1 MPQNNNSL
9 PSYVKIRTSGM
20 QFNNGLHTQYH
31 RELYRAV
38 TKEDAQKLHLAE
50 ALIKDWEKWIDIA
63 IDVSRE
69 SAFSLFTKELTQKN
83 KYRSHLMVYIFK
95 SVRLQRQSPVEAVSK
110 AANILY
116 LQLKPYFGTQNSN
129 HLAKGAYVEGL
140 LLDINKYTAE
150 AQTLSL
156 EPAINTL
163 RSINEEYNQLWS
175 KQLDES
181 ISRKLPPSREVRKHL
196 DAIYREV
203 SSYIQAAYILATKE
217 EDKRMILALVKI
229 LNQITSDLNTT
240 HKLSMSQKAA
250 AEERRKKKKEEEEAK
265 KKVGEKPTEEKP
277 KQKKETKNTE
287 QELPKSS
294 ETTEKKSE
302 EPTKS
307 TTEPSEK
314 PSSTT
319 APTPKEKSNAE

>member
-1 MPQNNNSL
+1 
-9 PSYVKIRTSGM
+9 
-20 QFNNGLHTQYH
+20 
-31 RELYRAV
+31 
-38 TKEDAQKLHLAE
+38 
-50 ALIKDWEKWIDIA
+50 
-63 IDVSRE
+63 
-69 SAFSLFTKELTQKN
+69 
-83 KYRSHLMVYIFK
+83 MVYIFK

-140 LLDINKYTAE
+140 LLDINKYTTE

-250 AEERRKKKKEEEEAK
+250 AEERRKKKKEEEDAK
-265 KKVGEKPTEEKP
+265 KKAGGKPTEEKP

-287 QELPKSS
+287 QEPPKSS

-307 TTEPSEK
+307 MTEPSEK
-314 PSSTT
+314 PASTT
-319 APTPKEKSNAE
+319 APTLKEKSNEE

>member
-50 ALIKDWEKWIDIA
+50 ALIKDWEKWINIA

-150 AQTLSL
+150 AQILSL

-181 ISRKLPPSREVRKHL
+181 ISRKLPPSKKVRKHL

-250 AEERRKKKKEEEEAK
+250 AEERRKKKKEEEDAK
-265 KKVGEKPTEEKP
+265 KKAGEKPTEEKP
-277 KQKKETKNTE
+277 KQKKEAKNTE
-287 QELPKSS
+287 QEPPKSS
-294 ETTEKKSE
+294 EATEKKSE

-307 TTEPSEK
+307 MTESPEK

>member
-38 TKEDAQKLHLAE
+38 TKEDAQRLHLAE
-50 ALIKDWEKWIDIA
+50 TLIKDWEKWIDIA

-69 SAFSLFTKELTQKN
+69 STFSLFTKELTQKN

-203 SSYIQAAYILATKE
+203 SSHIQAAYILATKE

-265 KKVGEKPTEEKP
+265 KKAGEKPTEEKP

-287 QELPKSS
+287 QEPPKSS
-294 ETTEKKSE
+294 ETTEKNSE

-319 APTPKEKSNAE
+319 ASTPKEKSNAE

>member
-9 PSYVKIRTSGM
+9 PSYVKIKTSGM

-31 RELYRAV
+31 RELYRAI
-38 TKEDAQKLHLAE
+38 TKEDVQKLHLAE

-203 SSYIQAAYILATKE
+203 SSYIQATYILATKE

-229 LNQITSDLNTT
+229 LNQITFDLNTT

-265 KKVGEKPTEEKP
+265 KKAGEKPTEEKP

-294 ETTEKKSE
+294 EATEKKSE

-307 TTEPSEK
+307 MTEPSEK
-314 PSSTT
+314 PASTT
-319 APTPKEKSNAE
+319 APTPKVKSNTE